1 MHTDEPDSGLLGRM
15 SVPSTL
21 DAPRAARAAVKQ
33 WMPASVAP
41 AVLQDAQLLISELVS
56 NSVQHAGPADG
67 APIDVSAGTTDSVVW
82 FDVADSGSRGSVTRR
97 PPLPMGGMGLNMVD
111 AAAARWGSSDS
122 DGTHVWFELP
132 LRSPRTPSRRH

>member
-15 SVPSTL
+15 SVPSTI

-56 NSVQHAGPADG
+56 NSVQHAGPDDG
-67 APIDVSAGTTDSVVW
+67 APINVSAGTIDGVVW
-82 FDVADSGSRGSVTRR
+82 FDVADSGSRGSVRRR

-111 AAAARWGSSDS
+111 AAAARWGSSDA

-132 LRSPRTPSRRH
+132 LRSPHTPSRRD